1 MPVIGPL
8 DRQLVSSD
16 SNMMLPLT
24 VVPSML
30 SAILS
35 VMVPVEFSSVLVKVP
50 LYNPVRLI
58 GSGETVVPLLQ
69 AAMVKAITRARRTEL
84 DFFIIVINF
93 NGNSG

>member
-1 MPVIGPL
+1 MI
-8 DRQLVSSD
+8 
-16 SNMMLPLT
+16 LPLT

-30 SAILS
+30 SAIFS
-35 VMVPVEFSSVLVKVP
+35 VMVPVEFSSTLVKVP
-50 LYNPVRLI
+50 LNKPVRLI

-69 AAMVKAITRARRTEL
+69 AVMVKAITRARRTEL